1 MSPELLRAARALLNW
16 TREDLAGH
24 SGTSAETVRYY
35 ESRGGDPRF
44 STIQAW
50 IRAFQK
56 AGVEFLPAA
65 DGWGEGIR
73 FRSPRKP

>member
-16 TREDLAGH
+16 TREDLATR

-50 IRAFQK
+50 VRAFQK
-56 AGVEFLPAA
+56 AGVEFIAA
-65 DGWGEGIR
+65 SDGWGEGLR